1 MKLSSR
7 DITLI
12 TQGLRKHAKD
22 FEQDKEYIKILEEL
36 QNRLNAEF
44 ARLHNKQLIK
54 AGLATTWEAK

>member
-12 TQGLRKHAKD
+12 TQGLRTHARE

-36 QNRLNAEF
+36 QVRLNIEF
-44 ARLHNKQLIK
+44 SRLHNKQLIK
-54 AGLATTWEAK
+54 AGLATNWEAK

>member
-12 TQGLRKHAKD
+12 TQGLRKHARD

-36 QNRLNAEF
+36 QTRLNAEF
-44 ARLHNKQLIK
+44 SRLHNKQLIK
-54 AGLATTWEAK
+54 AGLTTAWKA